1 MLITINADFIST
13 MSAIVAVIAMLIS
26 VYQAHIARKA
36 YRLSKEQEAQ
46 RKPNFEFSDI
56 LNCYV
61 VNNISDDYVH
71 FHFLVFCTNLSD
83 KSMVVKNLTLTIMG
97 DSSSII
103 LQPVVNGANSPVG
116 LSIPANQSVTEW
128 IHFDLLREQYHSL
141 KILNHVISI
150 EDSFGNKREKA
161 AIFIREEIIQDG
173 E

>member
-1 MLITINADFIST
+1 MQITINADFVSVI
-13 MSAIVAVIAMLIS
+13 SAIVAIIAMLIS
-26 VYQAHIARKA
+26 VSQTRIARKA
-36 YRLSKEQEAQ
+36 LRLSEAQEEQ

-56 LNCYV
+56 LDCYV
-61 VNNISDDYVH
+61 VNNISDNYVH

-83 KSMVVKNLTLTIMG
+83 KSMVVKNLTLTVMG

-103 LQPVVNGANSPVG
+103 LHPVVNGVNSPVG
-116 LSIPANQSVTEW
+116 LSIPANQSITEW

-161 AIFIREEIIQDG
+161 AIFIREELIQDG